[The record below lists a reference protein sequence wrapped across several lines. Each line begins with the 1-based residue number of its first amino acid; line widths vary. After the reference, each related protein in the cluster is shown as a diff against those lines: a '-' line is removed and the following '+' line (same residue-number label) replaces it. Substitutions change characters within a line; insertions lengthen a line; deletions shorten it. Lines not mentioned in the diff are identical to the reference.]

1 VPLLSGAYEYTELG
15 CIPCACFRNQ
25 VFAEKFCSFR
35 NDIDYNLKMVLFD
48 AQTSGGLFMA
58 VKERDADNILTELHG
73 SGFPLTAVVG
83 KVVTESEGA
92 VIID

>member
-1 VPLLSGAYEYTELG
+1 
-15 CIPCACFRNQ
+15 
-25 VFAEKFCSFR
+25 
-35 NDIDYNLKMVLFD
+35 MVLFD